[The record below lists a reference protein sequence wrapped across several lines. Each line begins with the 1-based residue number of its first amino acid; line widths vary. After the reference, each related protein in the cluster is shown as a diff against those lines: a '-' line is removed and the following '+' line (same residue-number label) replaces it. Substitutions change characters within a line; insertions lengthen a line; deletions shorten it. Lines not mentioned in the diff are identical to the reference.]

1 MRAPQRPTDPRRL
14 KFSLQY
20 FQPDHPKFKLADCRE
35 SYLRHLVVAIQRY
48 SSLAVDEFMQCVPDD
63 PHRHQVPFAEST
75 EPAGFPGIDPGGTE
89 LWTDEAWQ
97 FGLSDLRTS
106 PEGGWRVHG
115 FIFEGVFYIVWFDAF
130 HQLFLDGH
138 VERR

>member
-20 FQPDHPKFKLADCRE
+20 FQPDHPKFKLADCCE
-35 SYLRHLVVAIQRY
+35 SYLRQLVVAIQRY
-48 SSLAVDEFMQCVPDD
+48 SSFAVDEFMQCASDD
-63 PHRHQVPFAEST
+63 PHRHQVPFAAST

-115 FIFEGVFYIVWFDAF
+115 FIFEAVFYIVWFDAF
-130 HQLFLDGH
+130 HRLFLDGH